1 MILMFNGQKIWFVI
15 ITKFRDPRTDWTT
28 DRSLLVDLTLFRRQ
42 TGFGPWIPDK
52 DEEIAVVAHNDPH
65 AGNMMM
71 DRNDTTGQSLIL
83 IDWDLCQYGYRV
95 FDLAYYMFYGSFV
108 HVAPFIGNEDFD
120 YDDPGQG
127 SSDVN

>member
-1 MILMFNGQKIWFVI
+1 
-15 ITKFRDPRTDWTT
+15 
-28 DRSLLVDLTLFRRQ
+28 
-42 TGFGPWIPDK
+42 
-52 DEEIAVVAHNDPH
+52 
-65 AGNMMM
+65 M

-127 SSDVN
+127 SPNRPLGLPYGSYGMAWSNNPSKATLSTMTIITCPMKIYKIF

>member
-1 MILMFNGQKIWFVI
+1 
-15 ITKFRDPRTDWTT
+15 
-28 DRSLLVDLTLFRRQ
+28 
-42 TGFGPWIPDK
+42 
-52 DEEIAVVAHNDPH
+52 
-65 AGNMMM
+65 M

-127 SSDVN
+127 SSDVNQARKGSKRPERSPMNPQKDTSSTMMIITCPKKI

>member
-1 MILMFNGQKIWFVI
+1 MPRIFCRFPNFEQKEYDFNVQ
-15 ITKFRDPRTDWTT
+15 WTE
-28 DRSLLVDLTLFRRQ
+28 DLIRNYY
-42 TGFGPWIPDK
+42 K
-52 DEEIAVVAHNDPH
+52 DEEISVVAHNDPH

-127 SSDVN
+127 SPN

>member
-1 MILMFNGQKIWFVI
+1 
-15 ITKFRDPRTDWTT
+15 
-28 DRSLLVDLTLFRRQ
+28 
-42 TGFGPWIPDK
+42 
-52 DEEIAVVAHNDPH
+52 
-65 AGNMMM
+65 MM

-120 YDDPGQG
+120 YDDPGHG
-127 SSDVN
+127 SSDVNQAGTSAQLYIDPTQARKGPNVVR

>member
-1 MILMFNGQKIWFVI
+1 M
-15 ITKFRDPRTDWTT
+15 
-28 DRSLLVDLTLFRRQ
+28 
-42 TGFGPWIPDK
+42 WIPKK

-127 SSDVN
+127 SPNR

>member
-1 MILMFNGQKIWFVI
+1 
-15 ITKFRDPRTDWTT
+15 
-28 DRSLLVDLTLFRRQ
+28 
-42 TGFGPWIPDK
+42 
-52 DEEIAVVAHNDPH
+52 
-65 AGNMMM
+65 MM

-83 IDWDLCQYGYRV
+83 IDWDLCTYGYRV

-127 SSDVN
+127 SPNRSLLQGRAIWRGLYGPSNLPKATLSTMIIITCPKKIFKIS

>member
-1 MILMFNGQKIWFVI
+1 MFPGPI
-15 ITKFRDPRTDWTT
+15 
-28 DRSLLVDLTLFRRQ
+28 
-42 TGFGPWIPDK
+42 GFGLWIPEK

-127 SSDVN
+127 SPKFGPFIGSNITIWRDRGALLRLHYRL